1 MSWLFLFV
9 ALSGAAPEPT
19 GAPGAATS
27 TLVDLSDDWVPR
39 ILSDDPTSAEAG
51 RHPYRAEFIRLAN
64 YPSDPDERFLELYGI
79 PPSVTVMAG
88 RLLDEARH
96 RCHADA
102 PALPLPAP
110 HAGARALV
118 LVVQA
123 HLRCEGLLDRSLDG
137 VLDGATV
144 TALRLYQREQA
155 IIGSGALDAE
165 TREALATDS
174 RELDFRALL
183 RVLRERVV
191 DATGVIEDGSALG
204 RAGTVLGRRLE
215 CREMRWTDRLPPLPG
230 GAPDLVSPLTEEAAR
245 ALGWIDPEAAAGYFR
260 RAGVE
265 SIRSL
270 RVRLPL
276 DSPPAYH
283 RPEMI
288 LRSEIITGG
297 RRPELRL
304 IARPDPALDVRDV
317 VLVRWP
323 TTKGGWQHEKIDP
336 ASVVMKRKP
345 SAMGSFVWRDL
356 VTAPAWFPPDT
367 TPDEELVR
375 KLPGGGFRA
384 NREAVGPG
392 YHSAYGLVMLV
403 HHRPP
408 PIWNGEESPA
418 LFDAQTRTHGTAS
431 YRSVLHGESHGCH
444 RLYSP
449 LAIRLGSFL
458 LAHRRSIRRG
468 PIVAHYRRMV
478 VWRGRRIPLRADT
491 RGYLYELTPPVPVRV
506 TSHDRSAA
514 VDR

>member
-1 MSWLFLFV
+1 MASRP
-9 ALSGAAPEPT
+9 A
-19 GAPGAATS
+19 
-27 TLVDLSDDWVPR
+27 DL
-39 ILSDDPTSAEAG
+39 E
-51 RHPYRAEFIRLAN
+51 
-64 YPSDPDERFLELYGI
+64 ERFLELYGV
-79 PPSVTVMAG
+79 PPSVSVIAA

-96 RCHADA
+96 RCHAAA
-102 PALPLPAP
+102 PAIPLAAP
-110 HAGARALV
+110 RVGVRALV
-118 LVVQA
+118 LAAQA
-123 HLRCEGLLDRSLDG
+123 HLRCEGLLDRSPDG
-137 VLDGATV
+137 VLDGATA
-144 TALRLYQREQA
+144 TALRFYQREQA
-155 IIGSGALDAE
+155 IIGNGALDAE
-165 TREALATDS
+165 TREALAMDS

-191 DATGVIEDGSALG
+191 DATGVIEDGLALG

-230 GAPDLVSPLTEEAAR
+230 GAPDSVLPLTEAAAR
-245 ALGWIDPEAAAGYFR
+245 APGWTEPKAAAGYFR
-260 RAGVE
+260 RTGLE

-270 RVRLPL
+270 RVRLPF
-276 DSPPAYH
+276 DSPPDYH
-283 RPEMI
+283 RPEMV

-304 IARPDPALDVRDV
+304 IALPDPAVDNRDV

-323 TTKGGWQHEKIDP
+323 TTKGGWEHEKIAP
-336 ASVVMKRKP
+336 ASVVMRFKP

-356 VTAPAWFPPDT
+356 ITAPAWFPPDT
-367 TPDEELVR
+367 TPDEELLR
-375 KLPGGGFRA
+375 KLPSGGFRA

-392 YHSAYGLVMLV
+392 YLSAYGLIMLV

-408 PIWNGEESPA
+408 PISNGEGSPA
-418 LFDAQTRTHGTAS
+418 LYDAQTRTHGTAS
-431 YRSVLHGESHGCH
+431 YRSVLHGSSHGCH

-468 PIVAHYRRMV
+468 PIVAHYRRML
-478 VWRGRRIPLRADT
+478 VWQGHRIPLRADT

-506 TSHDRSAA
+506 MSHVQSAM